1 MLWGIVV
8 EMFPELTGN
17 ASLDQSF
24 HSILLLSSSS
34 VGSKLFQILCLSSFT
49 RFEFYVNVRF
59 EALSFRFQEVFG
71 LNVQVCV

>member
-1 MLWGIVV
+1 MKKSKKHNEIQIFRGISYYRNRNEGQAVLWGIVV

-34 VGSKLFQILCLSSFT
+34 IGSKLFQ
-49 RFEFYVNVRF
+49 V
-59 EALSFRFQEVFG
+59 
-71 LNVQVCV
+71 